1 MMPNTGVA
9 SERVPR
15 RRMTIADLAEH
26 LDLTK
31 GTVSRA
37 LNDYPDIAEST
48 RLRVRKAADQFGYRP
63 LSHAQAIRTGRVQS
77 LGLVLDVYE
86 HDGHRPFVAD
96 FLAGVSA
103 AAAQE
108 EWTLTVTT
116 AETGDDTSRL
126 LSKLYEARK
135 VDGFILPRTYEH
147 DDRIH
152 ALRQSGVPHV
162 LFGRTADTTNAA
174 YFDIAGE
181 AAMAEA
187 VARLHALGHRD
198 IGFVQGGAGYTYT
211 RLRYEGYRAG
221 LDAAGVPFRTELVRG
236 PALSLNEG
244 AAATLALLKTP
255 NPPTAIIYSVDQ
267 AALGAYPVA
276 RTAGITIG
284 QELSIISYDGI
295 PEGAL
300 MTPSLSTYRVDM
312 RAAGMRL
319 AELLM
324 RLIKGEPAGSLQILA
339 KAAFSAGGS
348 HGAPRLNSAE
358 LEAKIITNMSKGG
371 MT

>member
-1 MMPNTGVA
+1 MPHPGVA
-9 SERVPR
+9 SEVVPR
-15 RRMTIADLAEH
+15 RRTTIVDLAEH
-26 LDLTK
+26 LNLTK

-37 LNDYPDIAEST
+37 LSGYPDISEST
-48 RLRVRKAADQFGYRP
+48 RLRVRKAAEQFGYRP

-116 AETGDDTSRL
+116 AETGDDTARL

-147 DDRIH
+147 DDRIE

-162 LFGRTADTTNAA
+162 LFGRTSDTSNAA
-174 YFDIAGE
+174 YFDIEGE
-181 AAMAEA
+181 AAMSEA
-187 VARLHALGHRD
+187 VARLYELGHRD
-198 IGFVQGGAGYTYT
+198 IGFVQGGEGYTYT
-211 RLRYEGYRAG
+211 RLRYEGYRSGLRAAG
-221 LDAAGVPFRTELVRG
+221 LPFRPDLVRG
-236 PALSLNEG
+236 PALSRNEG
-244 AAATLALLKTP
+244 AAATKQMLRSPK
-255 NPPTAIIYSVDQ
+255 PPTAIVYSVDQ
-267 AALGAYPVA
+267 AALGAYAVA
-276 RTAGITIG
+276 RGEGIEIG
-284 QELSIISYDGI
+284 RDLSIISYDGI

-324 RLIKGEPAGSLQILA
+324 RLIRGEPAGGLQILA
-339 KAAFSAGGS
+339 KAAFAAGGS
-348 HGAPRLNSAE
+348 HNPPRLTSAE
-358 LEAKIITNMSKGG
+358 LAAKINQEDMSKGG
-371 MT
+371 TT